1 MSPVTCQL
9 TTFNPRTDFAL
20 SNGFRSPASDYLSG
34 AMFIAYAATWGPPP
48 QASAGK
54 TNQVN
59 NNQPPTLRQR
69 RPRSR
74 DRGLFNFQPP
84 VSSLARR
91 RFICST
97 GICESIGVKSNSST
111 RTAAA
116 RVPSPQAATSETIP
130 KSGLWLCLDPDA
142 YSISLRTDWDRLS
155 RLRGGAGSGSAC
167 CADSLMTWKQQACCY
182 IETDIMSDCRRI

>member
-20 SNGFRSPASDYLSG
+20 SNGFRSPASDYLFG
-34 AMFIAYAATWGPPP
+34 AMLIAYAATWGPSP
-48 QASAGK
+48 QAPAGK

-74 DRGLFNFQPP
+74 DRGLVNFQPP

-97 GICESIGVKSNSST
+97 GIRESIAVKSNSST
-111 RTAAA
+111 RRATA
-116 RVPSPQAATSETIP
+116 RVRDCAIA
-130 KSGLWLCLDPDA
+130 SGQNNPNRCHIGFCA
-142 YSISLRTDWDRLS
+142 LRV
-155 RLRGGAGSGSAC
+155 
-167 CADSLMTWKQQACCY
+167 
-182 IETDIMSDCRRI
+182 